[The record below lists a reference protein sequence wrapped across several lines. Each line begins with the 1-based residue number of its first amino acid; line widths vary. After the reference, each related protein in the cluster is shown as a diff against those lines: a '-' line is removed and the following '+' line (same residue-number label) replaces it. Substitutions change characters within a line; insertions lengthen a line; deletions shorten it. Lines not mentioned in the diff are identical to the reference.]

1 MLASGGIGDGTGLAR
16 AIRLGAQGVSLGTR
30 FVASDEAWC
39 HAAYKQRIVESTASN
54 TVLNELYDVW
64 WPNAPHR
71 TLRNKTFFEW
81 EAAGRPPSGR
91 RPGEG
96 TSIGKKRMGSGEVVE
111 WPRYAI
117 GTAPPDFDG
126 DIEYAPLWAGESCS
140 VVNDIKPAG
149 DIVRDLAREA
159 DAMLAAA
166 GGARQNRLS

>member
-1 MLASGGIGDGTGLAR
+1 
-16 AIRLGAQGVSLGTR
+16 
-30 FVASDEAWC
+30 E
-39 HAAYKQRIVESTASN
+39 

-126 DIEYAPLWAGESCS
+126 DIEYAPLWAG
-140 VVNDIKPAG
+140 G
-149 DIVRDLAREA
+149 GGTG
-159 DAMLAAA
+159 A
-166 GGARQNRLS
+166 GGGAEGPGPAVEAPDGGGAGYAGGGPRGDRSRLGRGPPDHRGTVRRHRGGGRRSGDVRLYVEAPC

>member
-1 MLASGGIGDGTGLAR
+1 MVDGAVVSR
-16 AIRLGAQGVSLGTR
+16 AIALVAQCVSLGTR
-30 FVASDEAWC
+30 FVASDEFAG
-39 HAAYKQRIVESTASN
+39 HPAYKQRIVESTASD

-71 TLRNKTFFEW
+71 TLRNKTFVEW
-81 EAAGRPPSGR
+81 EAAGRPPSGQ

-117 GTAPPDFDG
+117 GTAPPDFEG

-149 DIVRDLAREA
+149 DIVRDLARDA
-159 DAMLAAA
+159 DAILATAA
-166 GGARQNRLS
+166 GMPETESRPS